1 MRTGFAVAA
10 PADAWARLGDPDR
23 LATALP
29 GCRSVTRDGDGLRVV
44 ADVAVA
50 SVRGLWS
57 GTVTAVD
64 GDAVRIAGSGSP
76 GSVDLVARASAD
88 RREVTVDG
96 TVEGPLATV
105 GGAVLAAAVRRL
117 TEDLLAG
124 LAAPRGAEAAVGDG
138 EAVRSGG
145 DSGSHERGA
154 PPEAVGGDG
163 GAGHPLA
170 ARATAAVASLGA
182 LAVILAGR
190 RAIRRRRYGGG
201 G

>member
-1 MRTGFAVAA
+1 MRTTCAVSA
-10 PADAWARLGDPDR
+10 PAAAWAALGDPAR
-23 LATALP
+23 LAAALP
-29 GCRSVTRDGDGLRVV
+29 GCRSVARDGDGLRVM

-88 RREVTVDG
+88 RSEVTVAG

-117 TEDLLAG
+117 AEDLLTG
-124 LAAPRGAEAAVGDG
+124 LAAPADPAEGWRRSPRDRAVTDDKPV
-138 EAVRSGG
+138 EVVEVA
-145 DSGSHERGA
+145 A
-154 PPEAVGGDG
+154 PPTPH
-163 GAGHPLA
+163 GHPLV
-170 ARATAAVASLGA
+170 ARAAVAGVGA
-182 LAVILAGR
+182 VAVILAGR
-190 RAIRRRRYGGG
+190 RVARRRHGGSG
-201 G
+201 